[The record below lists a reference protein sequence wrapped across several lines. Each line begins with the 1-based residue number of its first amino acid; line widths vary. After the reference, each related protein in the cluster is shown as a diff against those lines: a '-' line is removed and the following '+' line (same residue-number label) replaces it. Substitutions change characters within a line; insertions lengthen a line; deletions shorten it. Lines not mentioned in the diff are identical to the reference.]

1 MLTVDTLAEE
11 LLTDTLTAG
20 GAGFTC
26 TKILGTYT
34 VYARLTDGEWVQTA
48 CTSLHDIQAATAQI
62 RSLKERFP
70 DLQIAYPQTVLSETE
85 SVTDGNQRT
94 TVRKAEA
101 VIDVPESFVQIH
113 SGIALQQILHEKW
126 QPQLD
131 DLTAR
136 LEKRLKKHELR
147 SAEMFD
153 IRLPEPAAVFYVTA
167 DSAES
172 LIWTIPYTG
181 CGLYPLQWDGEICG
195 MAITLAEAL
204 RGVFPAEQIRIQV
217 KRDTPK
223 KRCAVM
229 LYSLED

>member
-1 MLTVDTLAEE
+1 MLLIDDLAEE
-11 LLTDTLTAG
+11 LLTEVLTAG
-20 GAGFTC
+20 GEGFTR

-34 VYARLTDGEWVQTA
+34 VYSRLTAGKWVQTA
-48 CTSLHDIQAATAQI
+48 CTSLQDIEHATAQM
-62 RSLKERFP
+62 RKLKERFP
-70 DLQIAYPQTVLSETE
+70 DLQIAYPQTVLSDME
-85 SVTDGNQRT
+85 SVADGSQRT

-101 VIDVPESFVQIH
+101 VITVPEAFVQIH
-113 SGIALQQILHEKW
+113 GGIALQQILHEKW

-136 LEKRLKKHELR
+136 IAGRLKKHELR

-153 IRLPEPAAVFYVTA
+153 IRLPEPAALFYVTA

-172 LIWTIPYTG
+172 AVWTIPYAA

-195 MAITLAEAL
+195 MAVTLAEAL
-204 RGVFPAEQIRIQV
+204 RGLFPAEQIRIQV
-217 KRDTPK
+217 KRDTPN
-223 KRCAVM
+223 KRCAVL

>member
-1 MLTVDTLAEE
+1 MNDDLAEE
-11 LLTDTLTAG
+11 LLTAALTAG
-20 GAGFTC
+20 GEGFTR

-34 VYARLTDGEWVQTA
+34 VYSRLTDGEWQQTG
-48 CTSLHDIQAATAQI
+48 CTSLYNIEAAAAQV
-62 RSLKERFP
+62 RKLKERFP
-70 DLQIAYPQTVLSETE
+70 DLRITYPQTVISETE
-85 SVTDGNQRT
+85 SGKKRDQRT
-94 TVRKAEA
+94 TIRKAEA
-101 VIDVPESFVQIH
+101 VIEVSEAFVQIH

-131 DLTAR
+131 DLTER

-167 DSAES
+167 DIAES
-172 LIWTIPYTG
+172 MIWTIPFAD

-195 MAITLAEAL
+195 MAITLADAL

-217 KRDTPK
+217 KRDAPK